1 MNRWW
6 LLFLGLVLLGCGGG
20 GGPAPVVAVLVGRV
34 LWIESNA
41 APDPVASVT
50 SGGNSTTTDVVDGSF
65 QLDTALGATNAT
77 ISWSDGGA
85 PVVFTFTFP
94 PASGV
99 VDIGDVYI
107 GPDTVTVH
115 GTVIDSSSGL
125 PVEGALVKLAG
136 RSAITAANGEFNV
149 LDVAYSNAAPA
160 AFGDLIGEVSMV
172 LYVTRQFSPPV
183 NAVAGVVEVGTLQIT
198 PESAGDPPP
207 LPANITG
214 RILPLPAGAGALVE
228 LLDGP
233 TVIRSTI
240 ADGAGEYRFWV
251 GVGTYTVRAT
261 SGLLTGSES
270 VTVTSQ
276 NVQQVVD
283 VQIS

>member
-20 GGPAPVVAVLVGRV
+20 GGPAPAVAVLVGRV

-50 SGGNSTTTDVVDGSF
+50 SSGNSTTTDVVDGSF
-65 QLDTALGATNAT
+65 QLDTAVGATSAT

-115 GTVIDSSSGL
+115 GTVVDSSSGL

-136 RSAITAANGEFNV
+136 RTAITAANGEFNV

-207 LPANITG
+207 LPANIRG

-240 ADGAGEYRFWV
+240 ADGAGEYRLWV

>member
-1 MNRWW
+1 
-6 LLFLGLVLLGCGGG
+6 
-20 GGPAPVVAVLVGRV
+20 
-34 LWIESNA
+34 
-41 APDPVASVT
+41 
-50 SGGNSTTTDVVDGSF
+50 
-65 QLDTALGATNAT
+65 
-77 ISWSDGGA
+77 
-85 PVVFTFTFP
+85 
-94 PASGV
+94 

-115 GTVIDSSSGL
+115 GTVVDSSNGL

-136 RSAITAANGEFNV
+136 RSATTAANGEFN
-149 LDVAYSNAAPA
+149 LLNVAYSNAAPA

-172 LYVTRQFSPPV
+172 FYVTRQFSPPV

-240 ADGAGEYRFWV
+240 ADGAGEYRLWV

-261 SGLLTGSES
+261 SGALTGSES